1 MNHRHVAIIA
11 RELGLPSRQ
20 VTATL
25 HLLADGATVPFISRY
40 RKEAT
45 GSLDEVQVASI
56 RDRAAALEAMD
67 KRREAMLA
75 SLEERNLLTDDIRKK
90 LEAAETLT
98 QLEDAYLPWRPKR
111 RTRATM
117 AREKGLEPL
126 ANLIFRQDPRTDPFA
141 EAAAFIDQ
149 EKEVNDAEEALQGA
163 RDIIAEMAAEDSIVR
178 ERMRSLYEKKSVI
191 FAKVIKGKEEEG
203 QKYRDYFS
211 FSEPLRKIPSHR
223 LLALRRGE
231 KDGIL
236 RLKIEPE
243 EAEAINLMASRFVK
257 NNSPAAKEVLAA
269 VTDGYKR
276 LLGSSMETEARLW
289 SKEDADLQAIKV
301 FAENAKN
308 LLLAAPLGQK
318 RVLAIDPGFRTG
330 CKVVCLGA
338 QGQLR
343 HYTAIFPHP
352 PQNQAARA
360 EAELLAL
367 VEDYDIE
374 VIAIGNA
381 TAGRETRIFVNSID
395 FPQKPKI
402 FMVNESGASIYSA
415 SEVAREEFPDHD
427 VTVRGAVSIGRRLMD
442 PMAELVKID
451 PKSIGVGQY
460 QHDVDQNLLKK
471 SLDDT
476 VMFSVNSVGVA
487 LNTASKQLL
496 MYVSG
501 LGPSL
506 AQQIVNYRNEHGP
519 FNTRKELLAVPKLGP
534 KAFEQAA
541 GFLRIRHGAH
551 PLDATGIHPERYE
564 LVEQMAADLGVE
576 VQDLID
582 KPELR
587 KRIQLANYISDS
599 VGEPTLLDIM
609 EEFENEGFDPREDME
624 DLVDETSSEEGGD
637 ENVAVDV
644 SSISDLEEGIWVHG
658 TVTNV
663 ADFGAFV
670 DIGVGQ
676 DGLIH
681 ISQLASRFVK
691 HPSEIVKPGDSVKA
705 RVLNVDEGRGRIS
718 LSLKQEGEEE
728 DRPRG
733 GGGRGRGGDR
743 RGGGGGGFGERRG
756 GSGGGYGDRRGG
768 GGGGGYGERRGGG
781 GSGGGYGERRSGG
794 GGGGGGSY
802 GGRRGGSGGGGEY
815 GERRGGGGGRR
826 RFNDGDDYRPR
837 RRDDD
842 YDDRF

>member
-1 MNHRHVAIIA
+1 MNQRHVVIIA
-11 RELGLPSRQ
+11 QALGLPERQ
-20 VTATL
+20 VAATL

-45 GSLDEVQVASI
+45 GSLDEVQVAAI
-56 RDRAAALEAMD
+56 RDRAAALEALD
-67 KRREAMLA
+67 KRRETIIK
-75 SLEERNLLTDDIRKK
+75 SLKERNLLSDALQAK

-98 QLEDAYLPWRPKR
+98 QLEDAYLPYRPKR
-111 RTRATM
+111 RTRATA

-126 ANLIFRQDPRTDPFA
+126 AKLMFRQDHRTDPFA
-141 EAAAFIDQ
+141 EALAYVDDA
-149 EKEVNDAEEALQGA
+149 KGVADAEEALQGA
-163 RDIIAEMAAEDSIVR
+163 RDIIAEMVNEDSRAR
-178 ERMRSLYEKKSVI
+178 ERMRRLYEKRAVI
-191 FAKVIKGKEEEG
+191 FSKIIKGKEEEG
-203 QKYRDYFS
+203 KKFRDYFA

-231 KDGIL
+231 KEGFL
-236 RLKIEPE
+236 RLKIAPDEE
-243 EAEAINLMASRFVK
+243 EAIDLLASQFVK
-257 NNSPAAKEVLAA
+257 NNSPAGKEVLNA
-269 VTDGYKR
+269 VVDGYKR
-276 LLGSSMETEARLW
+276 LLSSSMETEARLW
-289 SKEDADLQAIKV
+289 SKEEADLQGIKV
-301 FAENAKN
+301 FTQNAKN

-330 CKVVCLGA
+330 CKVVCLDP
-338 QGQLR
+338 QGQLL
-343 HYTAIFPHP
+343 HHTAIFPHP

-367 VEDYDIE
+367 VEDFDIE

-381 TAGRETRIFVNSID
+381 TAGRETRIFVKSID

-402 FMVNESGASIYSA
+402 VMVNESGASIYSA

-427 VTVRGAVSIGRRLMD
+427 VTVRGAVSISRRLMD

-460 QHDVDQNLLKK
+460 QHDVDQALLKK

-476 VMFSVNSVGVA
+476 VTFSVNSVGVA

-506 AQQIVNYRNEHGP
+506 AQHIVNYRNDHGP
-519 FNTRKELLAVPKLGP
+519 FQNRKELLAVPKLGP

-541 GFLRIRHGAH
+541 GFLRIRNGSH
-551 PLDATGIHPERYE
+551 PLDATGIHPERYA
-564 LVEQMAADLGVE
+564 LVELMAADLGVE

-587 KRIQLANYISDS
+587 TRIQLTNYISDT
-599 VGEPTLLDIM
+599 VGKPTLLDIM
-609 EEFENEGFDPREDME
+609 EEFENEGLDPREDI
-624 DLVDETSSEEGGD
+624 VEEELSNEESGD
-637 ENVAVDV
+637 ESVAVEV
-644 SSISDLEEGIWVHG
+644 SSMSDLAEGMWVHG

-691 HPSEIVKPGDSVKA
+691 HPSEIVNAGEAVKA

-718 LSLKQEGEEE
+718 LSLKEEGEED

-733 GGGRGRGGDR
+733 RGGDRRGGDR
-743 RGGGGGGFGERRG
+743 RGGGGGFNRGGGGGYNRGGGGGYGDRRG
-756 GSGGGYGDRRGG
+756 GGGGYGDRRGG
-768 GGGGGYGERRGGG
+768 GGGGRKRY
-781 GSGGGYGERRSGG
+781 
-794 GGGGGGSY
+794 
-802 GGRRGGSGGGGEY
+802 
-815 GERRGGGGGRR
+815 
-826 RFNDGDDYRPR
+826 NDGDDYRPR

-842 YDDRF
+842 FNDRY